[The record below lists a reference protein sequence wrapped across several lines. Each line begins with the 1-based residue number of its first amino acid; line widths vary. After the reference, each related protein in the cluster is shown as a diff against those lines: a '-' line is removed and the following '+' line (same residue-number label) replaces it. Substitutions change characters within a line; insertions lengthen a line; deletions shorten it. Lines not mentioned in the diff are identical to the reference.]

1 MENKT
6 GRPSKYRPELD
17 EQAEKLCRLGATDK
31 EIAAFFG
38 VRESTLNNWKLK
50 HPSFV
55 ESLKRGKD
63 EVDALV
69 EQSLFRRAMG
79 YSHQS
84 EKVFQYQGAIVR
96 AKTVEHY
103 APDTTACIFWL
114 KNRQPESWRDRRED
128 SQGGDDVQSLLRK
141 LIAGLPA

>member
-1 MENKT
+1 MTSAT
-6 GRPSKYRPELD
+6 GRPSKFRE
-17 EQAEKLCRLGATDK
+17 EFNAQAEKLCRIGATDK
-31 EIAAFFG
+31 DIAAFFG

-50 HPSFV
+50 HPAFM
-55 ESLKRGKD
+55 EALKRGKD
-63 EVDALV
+63 EVDGLV

-79 YSHQS
+79 YSHQA

-114 KNRQPESWRDRRED
+114 KNRQPEKWRDRREEP
-128 SQGGDDVQSLLRK
+128 QGGDDVSGLLQK
-141 LIAGLPA
+141 LIAGLPS

>member
-84 EKVFQYQGAIVR
+84 EKVFQYQGGIVR

-114 KNRQPESWRDRRED
+114 KNRQPDSWRDRRED

>member
-1 MENKT
+1 METKT
-6 GRPSKYRPELD
+6 GRPSKYKPELD

-38 VRESTLNNWKLK
+38 VRESTLNNWKLR

-63 EVDALV
+63 EVDGLV

-103 APDTTACIFWL
+103 PPDTTACIFWL
-114 KNRQPESWRDRRED
+114 KNRQPDNWRDRRED
-128 SQGGDDVQSLLRK
+128 SQGGDDVQGLLRK
-141 LIAGLPA
+141 LIAGLPT